1 MMRLVERHVI
11 KRADPRFTA
20 MDRAA
25 FASKNLYNKA
35 LYATRQAFFQDGSPP
50 SYPSLYHHMKG
61 EPEYAALPRKVAQ
74 WVLKQVCTA
83 WDSYKEALAAWG
95 ADPSKFLDQPR
106 IPRYKPKQQ
115 GRNLLVYT
123 TQALSQPALRNSL
136 ICPSGLGITVQTQQS
151 NVQQVRIIPRMG
163 IYVAEVIY
171 KQEPAQAKVAP
182 ALHAG
187 VDIGLIDHSPQLKPG
202 GFLGCSQ
209 RTRPAH
215 PKVKRCDRLT
225 RALRTWVSSSLHRRT
240 FPQALRYGTQSTT
253 RRARAPC
260 IPSPQGRG
268 LLAEKDNLALL
279 TSDKPGFVPRLVNGR
294 PVKSINQFYNKRRA
308 ELQSR
313 LGDAHTSRRLAR
325 ITTKRTQRIDWYL
338 HTASRRIIDLL
349 VAEGIGTLCIGKNPL
364 WKQQVNM
371 GRRNNQN
378 FVSVPHARFIALLTY
393 KADLVGIRVCVTEES
408 YTSKASFLDGDPL
421 QVYDPTQPAPAFN
434 GRRVKRGLYRA
445 ADGRH
450 IKADANGS
458 DNTTR
463 TLTPDAFARGG
474 RGGVGYP
481 RRAPGGDRS
490 KVAG

>member
-1 MMRLVERHVI
+1 MRLVERHVI

-35 LYATRQAFFQDGSPP
+35 LYATRQAFFQDGSYP
-50 SYPSLYHHMKG
+50 SYPTLYHDMKG

-83 WDSYKEALAAWG
+83 WHSYKEALAAWG

-106 IPRYKPKQQ
+106 IPHYKPKQQ

-136 ICPSGLGITVQTQQS
+136 ICPSGLGITVRTQQS

-171 KQEPAQAKVAP
+171 EQEPVQAKVDP

-187 VDIGLIDHSPQLKPG
+187 VDIGLN
-202 GFLGCSQ
+202 
-209 RTRPAH
+209 
-215 PKVKRCDRLT
+215 
-225 RALRTWVSSSLHRRT
+225 
-240 FPQALRYGTQSTT
+240 
-253 RRARAPC
+253 
-260 IPSPQGRG
+260 
-268 LLAEKDNLALL
+268 NLALL
-279 TSDKPGFVPRLVNGR
+279 TSDKPGFFPRLVNGR
-294 PVKSINQFYNKRRA
+294 PVKSINQFYNKRQA

-313 LGDAHTSRRLAR
+313 LGDAHTSRRLER

-378 FVSVPHARFIALLTY
+378 FVSVPHARFIEMLTY

-408 YTSKASFLDGDPL
+408 YTSKASFLDADPL
-421 QVYDPTQPAPAFN
+421 PIYDPAQPAPAFS

-450 IKADANGS
+450 INADANGS
-458 DNTTR
+458 YNTIR
-463 TLTPDAFARGG
+463 KVAPDACAQGSRGCVVHPV
-474 RGGVGYP
+474 RLAV
-481 RRAPGGDRS
+481 
-490 KVAG
+490 